1 MVIETNFTPP
11 PAEVGPS
18 ATPDAVAINRSAR
31 QDNEQDRERKDI
43 VDNERETGRA
53 QNRASQSEDRVEI
66 TPDAIELNRNGQVA
80 EASPNPRPEPP
91 QANAEPRATG
101 GLQEQEPPNLTF
113 QNLTGAP
120 DPDDN
125 DVERALQQNPVDAA
139 VQQSRVITENRTE
152 RTSAADAVSQRV
164 ESQQDSTREP
174 QAVNTDP
181 GPAGSNPA
189 GSARTVAVQDRA
201 EAQAESLESERND
214 NANEERVERRQEPT
228 PTAFQTEVG
237 QNVDDLI

>member
-1 MVIETNFTPP
+1 MVIETNFTPT

-31 QDNEQDRERKDI
+31 QDNRQDRERQNI
-43 VDNERETGRA
+43 VDNERETGQA
-53 QNRASQSEDRVEI
+53 QNRASQSEDRVDI
-66 TPDAIELNRNGQVA
+66 TPDAIELNRNGRVA
-80 EASPNPRPEPP
+80 EATPDSRPEPA

-125 DVERALQQNPVDAA
+125 DVERALQENPVDAA

-152 RTSAADAVSQRV
+152 RTTAADAVSQRT
-164 ESQQDSTREP
+164 EDRQTANREP
-174 QAVNTDP
+174 QSVNSEP
-181 GPAGSNPA
+181 GPAGTNPS
-189 GSARTVAVQDRA
+189 GSARTVAVQNQA
-201 EAQAESLESERND
+201 EAQAESQEVERND
-214 NANEERVERRQEPT
+214 NANEERVERQEPT

-237 QNVDDLI
+237 QTVDDLI